1 MGRHLNCIRWANWQL
16 WDQKLSK
23 EQDRDLGLPWAEC
36 SEKQL
41 TKQPTNKHFILLK
54 LRQGV
59 TTATKFHLE
68 FELFYN
74 LN

>member
-1 MGRHLNCIRWANWQL
+1 M
-16 WDQKLSK
+16 
-23 EQDRDLGLPWAEC
+23 
-36 SEKQL
+36 
-41 TKQPTNKHFILLK
+41 KQPTNKHFILLK

-59 TTATKFHLE
+59 TITTKFHLE

>member
-1 MGRHLNCIRWANWQL
+1 MGRHILFVLGGPAGTVGSETIW
-16 WDQKLSK
+16 

-41 TKQPTNKHFILLK
+41 MKQPTNKHFILLK

-59 TTATKFHLE
+59 TITTKFHLE
-68 FELFYN
+68 FEQFYN
-74 LN
+74 FN